1 MRSIKWRLIA
11 MYLGLVLIVMI
22 VTGSYIL
29 ISMQNTEI
37 DKARD
42 QLELYAQ
49 KVSEQVV
56 ESYDEADFQTGL
68 EQFTRTSSSDSQI
81 QGNIINEY
89 CETVA
94 STAVSQPPFPSYNN
108 SVVMM
113 AISGETGFDESR
125 EDPETDTTWI
135 CYASPALTINGEVKY
150 VVYARMNASAMQES
164 LAQTTQTIIVAVFLA
179 LVLAVLMA
187 YVFAKTLTGPIHQ
200 LTVKAKLLAEGDLKQ
215 TVEVY
220 SEDEIGQLAESFNYM
235 ASELNKTVGEAF
247 REKNKLEAILHNM
260 TDGVISFDKN
270 GNISHAN
277 TVAAEMLEVDK
288 LDFTLDMFTRKY
300 DLELDEQGSDVED
313 GLGPE
318 VAMAVQLQYTFPVG
332 EKYINASF
340 SPYFNETEE
349 IEGIVVVLQ
358 DITKQ
363 KKLDNM
369 RKEFVANVSH
379 EMRTPLTT
387 IKSYTETLMYGAL
400 EEKDMAMEFLNI
412 INTETDR
419 MSFLVRDLLQL
430 SRFDNKQVQFKFSKV
445 YINEFISE
453 NVRQNKI
460 HAENKKQNLI
470 LELWPDDNAYVVA
483 DRDRVNQVINNITTN
498 AIKYSPEGATIRIY
512 VTEDKTYY
520 KINVSD
526 TGMGISKEDLPR
538 IFERFYR
545 VDKARS
551 RAMGGTGLGLA
562 IAKEIMEGHDGKLT
576 AESEYGK
583 GTTMTMWFMKNQD
596 NKINF
601 DHDDF
606 E

>member
-1 MRSIKWRLIA
+1 

-29 ISMQNTEI
+29 LSMQKTEI
-37 DKARD
+37 DKAKN
-42 QLELYAQ
+42 QLMLYAQ

-56 ESYDEADFQTGL
+56 ESYDEADFQTAL

-94 STAVSQPPFPSYNN
+94 STTVSQLPFPQYNN

-113 AISGETGFDESR
+113 AIAGETGFDEAR
-125 EDPETDTTWI
+125 KDDETDTTWI
-135 CYASPALTINGEVKY
+135 CYASPAMTINGEVKY
-150 VVYARMNASAMQES
+150 VIYARMNASSMQES
-164 LAQTTQTIIVAVFLA
+164 LAQTTRTIIVAVFLA
-179 LVLAVLMA
+179 LILAVLMA

-200 LTVKAKLLAEGDLKQ
+200 LTVKAKILAEGDLKQ

-270 GNISHAN
+270 GNITHAN

-288 LDFTLDMFTRKY
+288 LDFNLDMFTRKY
-300 DLELDEQGSDVED
+300 DLELDDQGRDIED
-313 GLGPE
+313 G
-318 VAMAVQLQYTFPVG
+318 MAVQLQYTFPVG
-332 EKYINASF
+332 EKFINASF

-400 EEKDMAMEFLNI
+400 EEKDMAMDFLNI
-412 INTETDR
+412 INTEADR

-430 SRFDNKQVQFKFSKV
+430 SRFDNKQVQFKFTKV
-445 YINEFISE
+445 YINELISE

-470 LELWPDDNAYVVA
+470 LELWPDDDAYVVA
-483 DRDRVNQVINNITTN
+483 DRDRINQVINNITTN

-512 VTEDKTYY
+512 VTEDKSYY

-596 NKINF
+596 NKITCSS
-601 DHDDF
+601 DDF

>member
-1 MRSIKWRLIA
+1 MA
-11 MYLGLVLIVMI
+11 
-22 VTGSYIL
+22 
-29 ISMQNTEI
+29 
-37 DKARD
+37 KA
-42 QLELYAQ
+42 
-49 KVSEQVV
+49 
-56 ESYDEADFQTGL
+56 
-68 EQFTRTSSSDSQI
+68 
-81 QGNIINEY
+81 
-89 CETVA
+89 
-94 STAVSQPPFPSYNN
+94 
-108 SVVMM
+108 
-113 AISGETGFDESR
+113 GETGFDDSR
-125 EDPETDTTWI
+125 TDAETDTTWI
-135 CYASPALTINGEVKY
+135 CYATPAMTINGTVKY
-150 VVYARMNASAMQES
+150 IVYAQMNASSMQES
-164 LAQTTQTIIVAVFLA
+164 LAQTTRTIVVAVLLA

-200 LTVKAKLLAEGDLKQ
+200 LTLKAKLLAEGDLKQ

-235 ASELNKTVGEAF
+235 ASELNKTVGETF

-270 GNISHAN
+270 GDISHAN
-277 TVAAEMLEVDK
+277 TVAAEMLEVEN
-288 LDFTLDMFTRKY
+288 LDFNLDMFTRKY
-300 DLELDEQGSDVED
+300 
-313 GLGPE
+313 
-318 VAMAVQLQYTFPVG
+318 VG

-387 IKSYTETLMYGAL
+387 IKSYTETLMFGAL
-400 EEKDMAMEFLNI
+400 EDEAVAMDFLNI

-430 SRFDNKQVQFKFSKV
+430 SRFDNEQVKLDLGKV
-445 YINEFISE
+445 YINELISE

-460 HAENKKQNLI
+460 HADNKNQKLI
-470 LELWPDDNAYVVA
+470 MELWPDNDTYVVA
-483 DRDRVNQVINNITTN
+483 DRDRANQVINNITTN

-512 VTEDKTYY
+512 VTEDKRYY
-520 KINVSD
+520 KISVEDN
-526 TGMGISKEDLPR
+526 GMGISKEDLPR
-538 IFERFYR
+538 VFERFYR

-551 RAMGGTGLGLA
+551 RSMGGTGLGLA
-562 IAKEIMEGHDGKLT
+562 IEKEIMESHEGKLT

-583 GTTMTMWFMKNQD
+583 GTTMTMWFLKGQD
-596 NKINF
+596 YKLSEN
-601 DHDDF
+601 DDDF

>member
-1 MRSIKWRLIA
+1 
-11 MYLGLVLIVMI
+11 MYLSLVLMVMI

-29 ISMQNTEI
+29 LSMQKTEI
-37 DKARD
+37 DKART
-42 QLELYAQ
+42 QLALYAE

-56 ESYDEADFQTGL
+56 ESYEEADFQTGI
-68 EQFTRTSSSDSQI
+68 EQFSRTSSSGSQI
-81 QGNIINEY
+81 QGNILNEY
-89 CETVA
+89 CETIA
-94 STAVSQPPFPSYNN
+94 STTVSQPPFPEYRNT
-108 SVVMM
+108 VVSS
-113 AISGETGFDESR
+113 ALAGEIGFDDSRKDLES
-125 EDPETDTTWI
+125 DTTWI
-135 CYASPALTINGEVKY
+135 CYAMPAMTINGSVKY
-150 VVYARMNASAMQES
+150 VVYAQMNASSMQAS
-164 LAQTTQTIIVAVFLA
+164 LAQTTRTIIVAVFLA
-179 LVLAVLMA
+179 LVLAILMA
-187 YVFAKTLTGPIHQ
+187 YIFSKTITEPIRQ
-200 LTVKAKLLAEGDLKQ
+200 LTAKAKLFASGDLKQ
-215 TVEVY
+215 TVEVL
-220 SEDEIGQLAESFNYM
+220 SEDEIGQLSESFNYM
-235 ASELNKTVGEAF
+235 ASELNKTIGEAF

-270 GNISHAN
+270 GEISHAN

-300 DLELDEQGSDVED
+300 DLELDEPSDNDED
-313 GLGPE
+313 GR
-318 VAMAVQLQYTFPVG
+318 AVQLQYTFPVG
-332 EKYINASF
+332 EKYINAGF
-340 SPYFNETEE
+340 SPYFNESEE

-363 KKLDNM
+363 KKLDDM

-387 IKSYTETLMYGAL
+387 IKSYTETLMYGAID
-400 EEKDMAMEFLNI
+400 EKDIAMDFLSI
-412 INTETDR
+412 INTEADR

-430 SRFDNKQVQFKFSKV
+430 SRFDNKQVKFKFTKV
-445 YINEFISE
+445 YINELISE

-460 HAENKKQNLI
+460 HAENKHQNLI
-470 LELWPDDNAYVVA
+470 LELYPDDYAYVVA

-498 AIKYSPEGATIRIY
+498 AIKYSPENATVKIY
-512 VTEDKTYY
+512 VTEDKNYY

-576 AESEYGK
+576 AESEVGK
-583 GTTMTMWFMKNQD
+583 GTTMTMWFLKGQD
-596 NKINF
+596 DKAF
-601 DHDDF
+601 QEDDEF

>member
-300 DLELDEQGSDVED
+300 DLELDEQGRDVED
-313 GLGPE
+313 G
-318 VAMAVQLQYTFPVG
+318 MAVQLQYTFPVG

-387 IKSYTETLMYGAL
+387 IKSYTETLMYGAV

>member
-1 MRSIKWRLIA
+1 
-11 MYLGLVLIVMI
+11 MYLSLVLMVMI

-29 ISMQNTEI
+29 LSMQKTEI
-37 DKARD
+37 DKART
-42 QLELYAQ
+42 QLALYAE

-56 ESYDEADFQTGL
+56 ESYEEADFQTGI
-68 EQFTRTSSSDSQI
+68 EQFSRTSSSGSQI
-81 QGNIINEY
+81 QGNILNEY
-89 CETVA
+89 CETIA
-94 STAVSQPPFPSYNN
+94 STTVSQPPFPEYRNT
-108 SVVMM
+108 VVFS
-113 AISGETGFDESR
+113 ALAGEIGFDDSRKDLES
-125 EDPETDTTWI
+125 DTTWI
-135 CYASPALTINGEVKY
+135 CYAMPAMTINGSVKY
-150 VVYARMNASAMQES
+150 VVYAQMNASSMQAS
-164 LAQTTQTIIVAVFLA
+164 LAQTTRTIIVAVFLA
-179 LVLAVLMA
+179 LVLAILMA
-187 YVFAKTLTGPIHQ
+187 YIFSKTITEPIRQ
-200 LTVKAKLLAEGDLKQ
+200 LTAKAKLFASGDLKQ
-215 TVEVY
+215 TVEVL
-220 SEDEIGQLAESFNYM
+220 SEDEIGQLSESFNYM
-235 ASELNKTVGEAF
+235 ASELNKTIGETF

-270 GNISHAN
+270 GEISHAN

-300 DLELDEQGSDVED
+300 DLELDEPSDNDED
-313 GLGPE
+313 GR
-318 VAMAVQLQYTFPVG
+318 AVQLQYTFPVG
-332 EKYINASF
+332 EKYINAGF
-340 SPYFNETEE
+340 SPYFNESEE

-363 KKLDNM
+363 KKLDDM

-387 IKSYTETLMYGAL
+387 IKSYTETLMYGAID
-400 EEKDMAMEFLNI
+400 EKDIAMDFLSI
-412 INTETDR
+412 INTEADR

-430 SRFDNKQVQFKFSKV
+430 SRFDNKQVKFKFTKV
-445 YINEFISE
+445 YINELISE

-460 HAENKKQNLI
+460 HAENKHQNLI
-470 LELWPDDNAYVVA
+470 LELYPDDYAYVVA

-498 AIKYSPEGATIRIY
+498 AIKYSPENATVKIY
-512 VTEDKTYY
+512 VTEDKNYY

-576 AESEYGK
+576 AESEVGK
-583 GTTMTMWFMKNQD
+583 GTTMTMWFLKGQD
-596 NKINF
+596 DKAF
-601 DHDDF
+601 QEDDEF

>member
-1 MRSIKWRLIA
+1 

-29 ISMQNTEI
+29 LSMQKTEI
-37 DKARD
+37 DKAKN
-42 QLELYAQ
+42 QLMLYAQ

-56 ESYDEADFQTGL
+56 ESYDESDFQTAL

-94 STAVSQPPFPSYNN
+94 STTVSQPPFPQYNN

-113 AISGETGFDESR
+113 AIAGETGFDEAR
-125 EDPETDTTWI
+125 KDDETDTTWI
-135 CYASPALTINGEVKY
+135 CYASPAMTINGEVKY
-150 VVYARMNASAMQES
+150 VIYARMNASSMQES
-164 LAQTTQTIIVAVFLA
+164 LAQTTRTIIVAVFLA
-179 LVLAVLMA
+179 LILAVLMA

-200 LTVKAKLLAEGDLKQ
+200 LTVKAKILAEGDLKQ

-260 TDGVISFDKN
+260 TDGVISFDKS
-270 GNISHAN
+270 GNITHAN

-288 LDFTLDMFTRKY
+288 LDFNLDMFTRKY
-300 DLELDEQGSDVED
+300 DLELDDQGRDIED
-313 GLGPE
+313 G
-318 VAMAVQLQYTFPVG
+318 MAVQLQYTFPVG
-332 EKYINASF
+332 EKFINASF

-400 EEKDMAMEFLNI
+400 EEKDMAMDFLNI
-412 INTETDR
+412 INTEADR

-430 SRFDNKQVQFKFSKV
+430 SRFDNKQVQFKFTKV
-445 YINEFISE
+445 YINELISE

-470 LELWPDDNAYVVA
+470 LELWPDDDAYVVA
-483 DRDRVNQVINNITTN
+483 DRDRINQVINNITTN

-512 VTEDKTYY
+512 VTEDKSYY

-596 NKINF
+596 NKITCSS
-601 DHDDF
+601 DDF

>member
-1 MRSIKWRLIA
+1 

-29 ISMQNTEI
+29 LSMQKTEI
-37 DKARD
+37 DKAKN
-42 QLELYAQ
+42 QLMLYAQ

-56 ESYDEADFQTGL
+56 ESYDEADFQTAL

-94 STAVSQPPFPSYNN
+94 STTVSQPPFPQYNN

-113 AISGETGFDESR
+113 AIAGETGFDEAR
-125 EDPETDTTWI
+125 KDDETDTTWI
-135 CYASPALTINGEVKY
+135 CYASPAMTINGEVKY
-150 VVYARMNASAMQES
+150 VIYARMNASSMQES
-164 LAQTTQTIIVAVFLA
+164 LAQTTRTIIVAVFLA

-200 LTVKAKLLAEGDLKQ
+200 LTVKAKILAEGDLKQ

-260 TDGVISFDKN
+260 TDGVISFDKS
-270 GNISHAN
+270 GNITHAN

-288 LDFTLDMFTRKY
+288 LDFNLDMFTRKY
-300 DLELDEQGSDVED
+300 DLELDDQGRDIED
-313 GLGPE
+313 G
-318 VAMAVQLQYTFPVG
+318 MAVQLQYTFPVG
-332 EKYINASF
+332 EKFINASF

-400 EEKDMAMEFLNI
+400 EEKDMAMDFLNI
-412 INTETDR
+412 INTEADR

-430 SRFDNKQVQFKFSKV
+430 SRFDNKQVQFKFTKV
-445 YINEFISE
+445 YINELISE

-470 LELWPDDNAYVVA
+470 LELWPDDDAYVVA
-483 DRDRVNQVINNITTN
+483 DRDRINQVINNITTN

-512 VTEDKTYY
+512 VTEDKSYY

-551 RAMGGTGLGLA
+551 SAMGGTGLGLA

-596 NKINF
+596 NKITCSS
-601 DHDDF
+601 DDF

>member
-1 MRSIKWRLIA
+1 

-29 ISMQNTEI
+29 LSMQKTEI
-37 DKARD
+37 DKAKN
-42 QLELYAQ
+42 QLMLYAQ

-94 STAVSQPPFPSYNN
+94 STTVSQPPFPQYNN

-113 AISGETGFDESR
+113 AISGETGFDEAR
-125 EDPETDTTWI
+125 KDDETDTTWI
-135 CYASPALTINGEVKY
+135 CYASPAMTINGNVKY
-150 VVYARMNASAMQES
+150 VIYARMNASSMQES
-164 LAQTTQTIIVAVFLA
+164 LAQTTKTIIVAVFLA

-200 LTVKAKLLAEGDLKQ
+200 LTIKAKLLAEGDLKQ
-215 TVEVY
+215 TVEVF

-260 TDGVISFDKN
+260 TDGVISFDKS
-270 GNISHAN
+270 GNITHAN
-277 TVAAEMLEVDK
+277 TVAAEMLEVEK
-288 LDFTLDMFTRKY
+288 LDFNLDMFTRKY
-300 DLELDEQGSDVED
+300 DLELDDQGRDIED
-313 GLGPE
+313 G
-318 VAMAVQLQYTFPVG
+318 MAVQLQYTFPVG
-332 EKYINASF
+332 EKFINASF

-400 EEKDMAMEFLNI
+400 EEKEMAMDFLNI
-412 INTETDR
+412 INTEADR

-430 SRFDNKQVQFKFSKV
+430 SRFDNKQVQFKFTKV
-445 YINEFISE
+445 YINELISE

-460 HAENKKQNLI
+460 HAQNKNQDLI
-470 LELWPDDNAYVVA
+470 LELWPDNNAYVVA
-483 DRDRVNQVINNITTN
+483 DRDRINQVINNITTN
-498 AIKYSPEGATIRIY
+498 AIKYSPEGATIKIF
-512 VTEDKTYY
+512 VTEDKSYY

-596 NKINF
+596 NKIACNA
-601 DHDDF
+601 DDF
-606 E
+606 V

>member
-1 MRSIKWRLIA
+1 
-11 MYLGLVLIVMI
+11 MYLSLVLMVMI

-29 ISMQNTEI
+29 LSMQKTEI
-37 DKARD
+37 DKART
-42 QLELYAQ
+42 QLALYAE

-56 ESYDEADFQTGL
+56 ESYEEADFQTGI
-68 EQFTRTSSSDSQI
+68 EQFSRTSSSGSQI
-81 QGNIINEY
+81 QGNILNEY
-89 CETVA
+89 CETIA
-94 STAVSQPPFPSYNN
+94 STTVSQPPFPEYRNT
-108 SVVMM
+108 VVSS
-113 AISGETGFDESR
+113 ALAGEIGFDDSRKDLES
-125 EDPETDTTWI
+125 DTTWI
-135 CYASPALTINGEVKY
+135 CYAMPAMTINGSVKY
-150 VVYARMNASAMQES
+150 VVYAQMNASSMQAS
-164 LAQTTQTIIVAVFLA
+164 LAQTTRTIIVAVFLA
-179 LVLAVLMA
+179 LILAILMA
-187 YVFAKTLTGPIHQ
+187 YIFSKTITEPIRQ
-200 LTVKAKLLAEGDLKQ
+200 LTAKAKLFASGDLKQ
-215 TVEVY
+215 TVEVL
-220 SEDEIGQLAESFNYM
+220 SEDEIGQLSESFNYM
-235 ASELNKTVGEAF
+235 ASELNKTIGETF

-270 GNISHAN
+270 GEISHAN

-300 DLELDEQGSDVED
+300 DLELDEPSDNDED
-313 GLGPE
+313 GR
-318 VAMAVQLQYTFPVG
+318 AVQLQYTFPVG
-332 EKYINASF
+332 EKYINAGF
-340 SPYFNETEE
+340 SPYFNESEE

-363 KKLDNM
+363 KKLDDM

-387 IKSYTETLMYGAL
+387 IKSYTETLMYGAID
-400 EEKDMAMEFLNI
+400 EKDIAMDFLSI
-412 INTETDR
+412 INTEADR

-430 SRFDNKQVQFKFSKV
+430 SRFDNKQVKFKFTKV
-445 YINEFISE
+445 YINELISE

-460 HAENKKQNLI
+460 HAENKHQNLI
-470 LELWPDDNAYVVA
+470 LELYPDDDAYVVA

-498 AIKYSPEGATIRIY
+498 AIKYSPENATVKIY
-512 VTEDKTYY
+512 VTEDKNYY

-576 AESEYGK
+576 AESEVGK
-583 GTTMTMWFMKNQD
+583 GTTMTMWFLKGR
-596 NKINF
+596 
-601 DHDDF
+601 DDKAFQEDDEF

>member
-1 MRSIKWRLIA
+1 

-29 ISMQNTEI
+29 LSMQKTEI
-37 DKARD
+37 DKAKN
-42 QLELYAQ
+42 QLMLYAQ

-56 ESYDEADFQTGL
+56 ESYDEADFQTAL

-94 STAVSQPPFPSYNN
+94 STTVSQPPFPQYNN

-113 AISGETGFDESR
+113 AIAGETGFDEAR
-125 EDPETDTTWI
+125 KDDETDTTWI
-135 CYASPALTINGEVKY
+135 CYASPAMTINGEVKY
-150 VVYARMNASAMQES
+150 VIYARMNASSMQES
-164 LAQTTQTIIVAVFLA
+164 LAQTTRTIIVAVFLA
-179 LVLAVLMA
+179 LILAVLMA

-200 LTVKAKLLAEGDLKQ
+200 LTVKAKILAEGDLKQ

-260 TDGVISFDKN
+260 TDGVISFDKS
-270 GNISHAN
+270 GNITHAN

-288 LDFTLDMFTRKY
+288 LDFNLDMFTRKY
-300 DLELDEQGSDVED
+300 DLELDDQGRDIED
-313 GLGPE
+313 G
-318 VAMAVQLQYTFPVG
+318 MAVQLQYTFPVG
-332 EKYINASF
+332 EKFINASF

-400 EEKDMAMEFLNI
+400 EEKDMAMDFLNI
-412 INTETDR
+412 INTEADR

-430 SRFDNKQVQFKFSKV
+430 SRFDNKQVQFKFTKV
-445 YINEFISE
+445 YINELISE

-470 LELWPDDNAYVVA
+470 LELWPDDDDYVVA
-483 DRDRVNQVINNITTN
+483 DRDRINQVINNITTN

-512 VTEDKTYY
+512 VTEDKSYY

-596 NKINF
+596 NKITCSS
-601 DHDDF
+601 DDF

>member
-288 LDFTLDMFTRKY
+288 LDFTLDTFTRKY
-300 DLELDEQGSDVED
+300 DLELDEQGRGVED
-313 GLGPE
+313 G
-318 VAMAVQLQYTFPVG
+318 MAVQLQYTFPVG

-387 IKSYTETLMYGAL
+387 IKSYTETLMYGAF

>member
-1 MRSIKWRLIA
+1 

-29 ISMQNTEI
+29 LSMQKTEI
-37 DKARD
+37 DKAKN
-42 QLELYAQ
+42 QLMLYAQ

-56 ESYDEADFQTGL
+56 ESYDEADFQTAL

-94 STAVSQPPFPSYNN
+94 STTVSQPPFPQYNN

-113 AISGETGFDESR
+113 AIAGETGFDEAR
-125 EDPETDTTWI
+125 KDDETDTTWI
-135 CYASPALTINGEVKY
+135 CYASPAMTINGEVKY
-150 VVYARMNASAMQES
+150 VIYARMNASSMQES
-164 LAQTTQTIIVAVFLA
+164 LAQTTRTIIVAVFLA

-200 LTVKAKLLAEGDLKQ
+200 LTVKAKILAEGDLKQ

-270 GNISHAN
+270 GNITHAN

-288 LDFTLDMFTRKY
+288 LDFNLDMFTRKY
-300 DLELDEQGSDVED
+300 DLELDDQGRDIED
-313 GLGPE
+313 G
-318 VAMAVQLQYTFPVG
+318 MAVQLQYTFPVG
-332 EKYINASF
+332 EKFINASF

-400 EEKDMAMEFLNI
+400 EEKDMAMDFLNI
-412 INTETDR
+412 INTEADR

-430 SRFDNKQVQFKFSKV
+430 SRFDNKQVQFKFTKV
-445 YINEFISE
+445 YINELISE

-470 LELWPDDNAYVVA
+470 LELWPDDDAYVVA

-512 VTEDKTYY
+512 VTEDKSYY

-596 NKINF
+596 NKITCSS
-601 DHDDF
+601 DDF

>member
-164 LAQTTQTIIVAVFLA
+164 LAQTTQSIIVAVFLA

-288 LDFTLDMFTRKY
+288 LDFTLDTFTRKY
-300 DLELDEQGSDVED
+300 DLELDEQGRDVED
-313 GLGPE
+313 G
-318 VAMAVQLQYTFPVG
+318 MAVQLQYTFPVG

>member
-1 MRSIKWRLIA
+1 

-29 ISMQNTEI
+29 LSMQKTEI
-37 DKARD
+37 DKAKN
-42 QLELYAQ
+42 QLMLYAQ

-56 ESYDEADFQTGL
+56 ESYDEADFQTAL

-94 STAVSQPPFPSYNN
+94 STTVSQPPFPQYNN

-113 AISGETGFDESR
+113 AIAGETGFDEAR
-125 EDPETDTTWI
+125 KDDETDTTWI
-135 CYASPALTINGEVKY
+135 CYASPAMTINGEVKY
-150 VVYARMNASAMQES
+150 VIYARMNASSMQES
-164 LAQTTQTIIVAVFLA
+164 LAQTTRTIIVAVFLA

-200 LTVKAKLLAEGDLKQ
+200 LTVKAKILAEGDLKQ

-270 GNISHAN
+270 GNITHAN

-288 LDFTLDMFTRKY
+288 LDFNLDMFTRKY
-300 DLELDEQGSDVED
+300 DLELDDQGRDIED
-313 GLGPE
+313 G
-318 VAMAVQLQYTFPVG
+318 MAVQLQYTFPVG
-332 EKYINASF
+332 EKFINASF

-400 EEKDMAMEFLNI
+400 EEKDMAMDFLNI
-412 INTETDR
+412 INTEADR

-430 SRFDNKQVQFKFSKV
+430 SRFDNKQVQFKFTKV
-445 YINEFISE
+445 YINELISE

-470 LELWPDDNAYVVA
+470 LELWPDDDAYLVA
-483 DRDRVNQVINNITTN
+483 DRDRINQVINNITTN

-512 VTEDKTYY
+512 VTEDKSYY

-596 NKINF
+596 NKITCSS
-601 DHDDF
+601 DDF

>member
-1 MRSIKWRLIA
+1 
-11 MYLGLVLIVMI
+11 MYLSLVLMVMI

-29 ISMQNTEI
+29 LSMQKTEI
-37 DKARD
+37 DKART
-42 QLELYAQ
+42 QLALYAE

-56 ESYDEADFQTGL
+56 ESYEEADFQTGI
-68 EQFTRTSSSDSQI
+68 EQFSRTSSSGSQI
-81 QGNIINEY
+81 QGNILNEY
-89 CETVA
+89 CETIA
-94 STAVSQPPFPSYNN
+94 STTVSQPPFPEYRNT
-108 SVVMM
+108 VVSS
-113 AISGETGFDESR
+113 ALAGEIGFDDSRKDLES
-125 EDPETDTTWI
+125 DTTWI
-135 CYASPALTINGEVKY
+135 CYAMPAMTINGSVKY
-150 VVYARMNASAMQES
+150 VVYAQMNASSMQAS
-164 LAQTTQTIIVAVFLA
+164 LAQTTRTIIVAVFLA
-179 LVLAVLMA
+179 LVLAILMA
-187 YVFAKTLTGPIHQ
+187 YIFSKTITEPIRQ
-200 LTVKAKLLAEGDLKQ
+200 LTAKAKLFASGDLKQ
-215 TVEVY
+215 TVEVL
-220 SEDEIGQLAESFNYM
+220 SEDEIGQLSESFNYM
-235 ASELNKTVGEAF
+235 ASELNKTIGETF

-270 GNISHAN
+270 GEISHAN

-300 DLELDEQGSDVED
+300 DLELDEPSDNDED
-313 GLGPE
+313 GR
-318 VAMAVQLQYTFPVG
+318 AVQLQYTFPVG
-332 EKYINASF
+332 EKYINAGF
-340 SPYFNETEE
+340 SPYFNESEE

-363 KKLDNM
+363 KKLDDM

-387 IKSYTETLMYGAL
+387 IKSYTETLMYGAID
-400 EEKDMAMEFLNI
+400 EKDIAMDFLSI
-412 INTETDR
+412 INTEADR

-430 SRFDNKQVQFKFSKV
+430 SRFDNKQVKFKFTKV
-445 YINEFISE
+445 YINELISE

-460 HAENKKQNLI
+460 HAENKHQNLI
-470 LELWPDDNAYVVA
+470 LELYPDDDAYVVA

-498 AIKYSPEGATIRIY
+498 AIKYSPENATVKIY
-512 VTEDKTYY
+512 VTEDKNYY

-576 AESEYGK
+576 AESEVGK
-583 GTTMTMWFMKNQD
+583 GTTMTTWFLKGQD
-596 NKINF
+596 DKAF
-601 DHDDF
+601 QEDDEF

>member
-1 MRSIKWRLIA
+1 

-29 ISMQNTEI
+29 LSMQKTEI
-37 DKARD
+37 DKAKN
-42 QLELYAQ
+42 QLMLYAQ

-56 ESYDEADFQTGL
+56 ESYDEADFQTAL

-94 STAVSQPPFPSYNN
+94 STTVSQLPFPQYNN

-113 AISGETGFDESR
+113 AIAGETGFDEAR
-125 EDPETDTTWI
+125 KDDETDTTWI
-135 CYASPALTINGEVKY
+135 CYASPAMTINGEVKY
-150 VVYARMNASAMQES
+150 VIYARMNASSMQES
-164 LAQTTQTIIVAVFLA
+164 LAQTTRTIIVAVFLA
-179 LVLAVLMA
+179 LILAVLMA

-200 LTVKAKLLAEGDLKQ
+200 LTVKAKILAEGDLKQ

-260 TDGVISFDKN
+260 TDGVISFDKS
-270 GNISHAN
+270 GNITHAN

-288 LDFTLDMFTRKY
+288 LDFNLDMFTRKY
-300 DLELDEQGSDVED
+300 DLELDDQGRDIED
-313 GLGPE
+313 G
-318 VAMAVQLQYTFPVG
+318 MAVQLQYTFPVG
-332 EKYINASF
+332 EKFINASF

-400 EEKDMAMEFLNI
+400 EEKDMAMDFLNI
-412 INTETDR
+412 INTEADR

-430 SRFDNKQVQFKFSKV
+430 SRFDNKQVQFKFTKV
-445 YINEFISE
+445 YINELISE

-470 LELWPDDNAYVVA
+470 LELWPDDDAYVVA
-483 DRDRVNQVINNITTN
+483 DRDRINQVINNITTN

-512 VTEDKTYY
+512 VTEDKSYY

-596 NKINF
+596 NKITCSS
-601 DHDDF
+601 DDF

>member
-1 MRSIKWRLIA
+1 

-29 ISMQNTEI
+29 LSMQKTEI
-37 DKARD
+37 DKAKN
-42 QLELYAQ
+42 QLMLYAQ

-56 ESYDEADFQTGL
+56 ESYDEADFQTAL

-94 STAVSQPPFPSYNN
+94 STTVSQPPFPQYNN

-113 AISGETGFDESR
+113 AIAGETGFDEAR
-125 EDPETDTTWI
+125 KDDETDTTWI
-135 CYASPALTINGEVKY
+135 CYASPAMTINGEVKY
-150 VVYARMNASAMQES
+150 VIYARMNASSMQES
-164 LAQTTQTIIVAVFLA
+164 LAQTTRTIIVAVFLA
-179 LVLAVLMA
+179 LILAVLMA

-200 LTVKAKLLAEGDLKQ
+200 LTVKAKILAEGDLKQ

-260 TDGVISFDKN
+260 TDGVISFDKS
-270 GNISHAN
+270 GNITHAN

-288 LDFTLDMFTRKY
+288 LDFNLDMFTRKY
-300 DLELDEQGSDVED
+300 DLELDDQGRDIED
-313 GLGPE
+313 G
-318 VAMAVQLQYTFPVG
+318 MAVQLQYTFPVG
-332 EKYINASF
+332 EKFINASF

-400 EEKDMAMEFLNI
+400 EEKDMAMDFLNI
-412 INTETDR
+412 INTEADR

-430 SRFDNKQVQFKFSKV
+430 SRFDNKQVQFKFTKV
-445 YINEFISE
+445 YINELISE

-470 LELWPDDNAYVVA
+470 LELWPDDDAYVVA
-483 DRDRVNQVINNITTN
+483 DRDRINQVINNITTN

-512 VTEDKTYY
+512 VTEYKSYY

-596 NKINF
+596 NKITCSS
-601 DHDDF
+601 DDF

>member
-113 AISGETGFDESR
+113 AVSGETGFDESR

-288 LDFTLDMFTRKY
+288 LDFTLDTFTRKY
-300 DLELDEQGSDVED
+300 DLELDEQGRDVED
-313 GLGPE
+313 G
-318 VAMAVQLQYTFPVG
+318 MAVQLQYTFPVG

-545 VDKARS
+545 GDKARS

>member
-187 YVFAKTLTGPIHQ
+187 YVFAKTLTGPSHQ

-288 LDFTLDMFTRKY
+288 LDFTLDTFTRKY
-300 DLELDEQGSDVED
+300 DLELDEQGRVVEH
-313 GLGPE
+313 G
-318 VAMAVQLQYTFPVG
+318 MAVQLNNTFPVG

>member
-1 MRSIKWRLIA
+1 
-11 MYLGLVLIVMI
+11 MYLSLVLMVMI

-29 ISMQNTEI
+29 LSMQKTEI
-37 DKARD
+37 DKART
-42 QLELYAQ
+42 QLALYAE

-56 ESYDEADFQTGL
+56 ESYEEADFQTGI
-68 EQFTRTSSSDSQI
+68 EQFSRTSSSGSQI
-81 QGNIINEY
+81 QGNILNEY
-89 CETVA
+89 CETIA
-94 STAVSQPPFPSYNN
+94 STTVSQPPFPEYRNT
-108 SVVMM
+108 VVSS
-113 AISGETGFDESR
+113 ALAGEIGFDDSRKDLES
-125 EDPETDTTWI
+125 DTTWI
-135 CYASPALTINGEVKY
+135 CYAMPAMTINGSVKY
-150 VVYARMNASAMQES
+150 VVYAQMNASSMQAS
-164 LAQTTQTIIVAVFLA
+164 LAQTTRTIIVAVFLA
-179 LVLAVLMA
+179 LVLAILMA
-187 YVFAKTLTGPIHQ
+187 YIFSKTITEPIRQ
-200 LTVKAKLLAEGDLKQ
+200 LTAKAKLFASGDLKQ
-215 TVEVY
+215 TVEVL
-220 SEDEIGQLAESFNYM
+220 SEDEIGQLSESFNYM
-235 ASELNKTVGEAF
+235 ASELNKTIGETF

-270 GNISHAN
+270 GEISHAN

-288 LDFTLDMFTRKY
+288 LDFTLDTFTRKY
-300 DLELDEQGSDVED
+300 DLELDEPSDNDED
-313 GLGPE
+313 GR
-318 VAMAVQLQYTFPVG
+318 AVQLQYTFPVG
-332 EKYINASF
+332 EKYINAGF
-340 SPYFNETEE
+340 SPYFNESEE

-363 KKLDNM
+363 KKLDDM

-387 IKSYTETLMYGAL
+387 IKSYTETLMYGAID
-400 EEKDMAMEFLNI
+400 EKDIAMDFLSI
-412 INTETDR
+412 INTEADR

-430 SRFDNKQVQFKFSKV
+430 SRFDNKQVKFKFTKV
-445 YINEFISE
+445 YINELISE

-460 HAENKKQNLI
+460 HAENKHQNLI
-470 LELWPDDNAYVVA
+470 LELYPDDYAYVVA

-498 AIKYSPEGATIRIY
+498 AIKYSPENATVKIY
-512 VTEDKTYY
+512 VTEDKNYY

-576 AESEYGK
+576 AESEVGK
-583 GTTMTMWFMKNQD
+583 GTTMTMWFLKGQD
-596 NKINF
+596 DKAF
-601 DHDDF
+601 QEDDEF

>member
-300 DLELDEQGSDVED
+300 DLELDEQGRDVED
-313 GLGPE
+313 G
-318 VAMAVQLQYTFPVG
+318 MAVQLQYTFPVG

-430 SRFDNKQVQFKFSKV
+430 SRFDNKQVQFKVSRV

>member
-1 MRSIKWRLIA
+1 
-11 MYLGLVLIVMI
+11 MYLSLVLMVMI

-29 ISMQNTEI
+29 LSMQKTEI
-37 DKARD
+37 DKART
-42 QLELYAQ
+42 QLALYAE

-56 ESYDEADFQTGL
+56 ESYVEADFQTGI
-68 EQFTRTSSSDSQI
+68 EQFSRTSSSGSQI
-81 QGNIINEY
+81 QGNILNEY
-89 CETVA
+89 CETIA
-94 STAVSQPPFPSYNN
+94 STTVSQPPFPEYRNT
-108 SVVMM
+108 VVSS
-113 AISGETGFDESR
+113 ALAGEIGFDDSRKDLES
-125 EDPETDTTWI
+125 DTTWI
-135 CYASPALTINGEVKY
+135 CYAMPAMTINGSVKY
-150 VVYARMNASAMQES
+150 VVYAQMNASSMQAS
-164 LAQTTQTIIVAVFLA
+164 LAQTTRTIIVAVFLA
-179 LVLAVLMA
+179 LVLAILMA
-187 YVFAKTLTGPIHQ
+187 YIFSKTITEPIRQ
-200 LTVKAKLLAEGDLKQ
+200 LTAKAKLFASGDLKQ
-215 TVEVY
+215 TVEVL
-220 SEDEIGQLAESFNYM
+220 SEDEIGQLSENFNYM
-235 ASELNKTVGEAF
+235 ASELNKTIGETF

-270 GNISHAN
+270 GEISHAN

-300 DLELDEQGSDVED
+300 DLELDEPSDNDED
-313 GLGPE
+313 GR
-318 VAMAVQLQYTFPVG
+318 AVQLQYTFPVG
-332 EKYINASF
+332 EKYINAGF
-340 SPYFNETEE
+340 SPYFNESEE

-363 KKLDNM
+363 KKLDDM

-387 IKSYTETLMYGAL
+387 IKSYTETLMYGAID
-400 EEKDMAMEFLNI
+400 EKDIAMDFLSI
-412 INTETDR
+412 INTEADR

-430 SRFDNKQVQFKFSKV
+430 SRFDNKQVKFKFTKV
-445 YINEFISE
+445 YINELISE

-460 HAENKKQNLI
+460 HAENKHQNLI
-470 LELWPDDNAYVVA
+470 LELYPDDYAYVVA

-498 AIKYSPEGATIRIY
+498 AIKYSPENATVKIY
-512 VTEDKTYY
+512 VTEDKNYY

-576 AESEYGK
+576 AESEVGK
-583 GTTMTMWFMKNQD
+583 GTTMTMWFLKGQD
-596 NKINF
+596 DKAF
-601 DHDDF
+601 QEDDEF

>member
-1 MRSIKWRLIA
+1 

-29 ISMQNTEI
+29 LSMQKTEI
-37 DKARD
+37 DKAKN
-42 QLELYAQ
+42 QLMLYAQ

-56 ESYDEADFQTGL
+56 ESYDEADFQTAL

-94 STAVSQPPFPSYNN
+94 STTVSQPPFPQYNN

-113 AISGETGFDESR
+113 AIAGETGFDEAR
-125 EDPETDTTWI
+125 KDDETDTTWI
-135 CYASPALTINGEVKY
+135 CYASPAMTINGEVKY
-150 VVYARMNASAMQES
+150 VIYARMNASSMQES
-164 LAQTTQTIIVAVFLA
+164 LAQTTRTIIVAVFLA

-200 LTVKAKLLAEGDLKQ
+200 LTVKAKILAEGDLKQ

-260 TDGVISFDKN
+260 TDGVISFDKS
-270 GNISHAN
+270 GNITHAN

-288 LDFTLDMFTRKY
+288 LDFNLDMFTRKY
-300 DLELDEQGSDVED
+300 DLELDDQGRDIED
-313 GLGPE
+313 G
-318 VAMAVQLQYTFPVG
+318 MAVQLQYTFPVG
-332 EKYINASF
+332 EKFINASF

-400 EEKDMAMEFLNI
+400 EEKDMAMDFLNI
-412 INTETDR
+412 INTEADR

-430 SRFDNKQVQFKFSKV
+430 SRFDNKQVQFKFTKV
-445 YINEFISE
+445 YINELISE

-470 LELWPDDNAYVVA
+470 LELWPDDDAYVVA
-483 DRDRVNQVINNITTN
+483 DRDRINQVINNITTN

-512 VTEDKTYY
+512 VTEDKSYY

-596 NKINF
+596 NKITCSS
-601 DHDDF
+601 DDF

>member
-1 MRSIKWRLIA
+1 
-11 MYLGLVLIVMI
+11 MYLGLVFIVMI
-22 VTGSYIL
+22 VTGSFIL
-29 ISMQNTEI
+29 LSMKSTEI
-37 DKARD
+37 DKAKS
-42 QLELYAQ
+42 QLELYAE

-68 EQFTRTSSSDSQI
+68 EQFSRTSSSDSQI
-81 QGNIINEY
+81 QGNIISETG
-89 CETVA
+89 ETVA
-94 STAVSQPPFPSYNN
+94 STTVSQPPFPSYNN
-108 SVVMM
+108 SVVAM
-113 AISGETGFDESR
+113 ALSGETGFDDSRKDLES
-125 EDPETDTTWI
+125 DVTWI
-135 CYASPALTINGEVKY
+135 CYAMPAMTINGTVKY
-150 VVYARMNASAMQES
+150 VVYAQMDASAMQES
-164 LAQTTQTIIVAVFLA
+164 LTQTTQTIIVAILLA
-179 LVLAVLMA
+179 LVLAVIMA
-187 YVFAKTLTGPIHQ
+187 YVFAKTITGPIHQ
-200 LTVKAKLLAEGDLKQ
+200 LTEKAKILAEGDLKQ
-215 TVEVY
+215 NVEVH
-220 SEDEIGQLAESFNYM
+220 SNDEIGQLAESFNYM
-235 ASELNKTVGEAF
+235 ASELNKTVGETF

-260 TDGVISFDKN
+260 TDGVISFDRN
-270 GNISHAN
+270 GEISHAN
-277 TVAAEMLEVDK
+277 TVAAEMLEMDK

-300 DLELDEQGSDVED
+300 ALELDDNGKDDEEGQ
-313 GLGPE
+313 
-318 VAMAVQLQYTFPVG
+318 AVQLQYTFPVG

-363 KKLDNM
+363 RKLDEM

-387 IKSYTETLMYGAL
+387 IKSYTETLMFGAL
-400 EEKDMAMEFLNI
+400 EEKDVTMDFLNI
-412 INTETDR
+412 INNEADR
-419 MSFLVRDLLQL
+419 MSFIVRDLLQL
-430 SRFDNKQVQFKFSKV
+430 SKFDSKQVTFKFIKV
-445 YINEFISE
+445 NINEFISD

-460 HAENKKQNLI
+460 LADNKNQQLI
-470 LELWPDDNAYVVA
+470 LELFHDNDAYIVA

-512 VTEDKTYY
+512 VTEDKNWY
-520 KINVSD
+520 KISVAD

-583 GTTMTMWFMKNQD
+583 GTTMTMWFLKGQD
-596 NKINF
+596 NRIVET
-601 DHDDF
+601 DDDF

>member
-1 MRSIKWRLIA
+1 
-11 MYLGLVLIVMI
+11 MYLGLVFMVMI

-29 ISMQNTEI
+29 LSMQKTEI
-37 DKARD
+37 DKART
-42 QLELYAQ
+42 QLELYCE
-49 KVSEQVV
+49 KVGEQVV
-56 ESYDEADFQTGL
+56 ESYEEADFQKGL
-68 EQFTRTSSSDSQI
+68 EQFTRTSSSGSQI

-89 CETVA
+89 GETVA
-94 STAVSQPPFPSYNN
+94 STTVLQPPFPVYNN
-108 SVVMM
+108 SVVLM
-113 AISGETGFDESR
+113 AISGETGFDDAR
-125 EDPETDTTWI
+125 KDAETDATWI
-135 CYASPALTINGEVKY
+135 SYASPAMVLNGDVKY
-150 VVYARMNASAMQES
+150 IVYAQMNAADMQEN
-164 LAQTTQTIIVAVFLA
+164 LAHTTRTIIVAVALA
-179 LVLAVLMA
+179 LVLAVIMA

-215 TVEVY
+215 NVDVH

-235 ASELNKTVGEAF
+235 ASELNKTVGETF

-260 TDGVISFDKN
+260 TDGVISFDKD

-277 TVAAEMLEVDK
+277 TVAAEMLEVEK
-288 LDFTLDMFTRKY
+288 LDFTLDTFTKKY
-300 DLELDEQGSDVED
+300 DLLLDEAEENED
-313 GLGPE
+313 KE
-318 VAMAVQLQYTFPVG
+318 NNEEDEEKNHTVQLQYTFPVG

-387 IKSYTETLMYGAL
+387 IKSYTETLMFGAL
-400 EEKDMAMEFLNI
+400 EDEEIAMEFLNI
-412 INTETDR
+412 INAETDR

-430 SRFDNKQVQFKFSKV
+430 SRFDNEQVKFNFGKV
-445 YINEFISE
+445 YLNELVSD

-460 HAENKKQNLI
+460 HAENKHQQLTV
-470 LELWPDDNAYVVA
+470 ELWPDDNTYVIA

-498 AIKYSPEGATIRIY
+498 AIKYSPEGASIAIR
-512 VTEDKTYY
+512 VTDDRKYY
-520 KINVSD
+520 KVSVTD

-551 RAMGGTGLGLA
+551 RSMGGTGLGLA

-583 GTTMTMWFMKNQD
+583 GTTMTMWFLKGQD
-596 NKINF
+596 YKLSEAE
-601 DHDDF
+601 DDF

>member
-300 DLELDEQGSDVED
+300 DLELDEQGRDVED
-313 GLGPE
+313 G
-318 VAMAVQLQYTFPVG
+318 MAVQLQYTFPVG

-349 IEGIVVVLQ
+349 IEGIVVVLLE
-358 DITKQ
+358 ITKQ

>member
-1 MRSIKWRLIA
+1 

-29 ISMQNTEI
+29 LSMQKTEI
-37 DKARD
+37 DKAKN
-42 QLELYAQ
+42 QLMLYAQ

-56 ESYDEADFQTGL
+56 ESYDEADFQTAL

-94 STAVSQPPFPSYNN
+94 STTVSQPPFPQYNN

-113 AISGETGFDESR
+113 AIAGETGFDEAR
-125 EDPETDTTWI
+125 KDDETDTTWI
-135 CYASPALTINGEVKY
+135 CYASPAMTINGEVKY
-150 VVYARMNASAMQES
+150 VIYARMNASSMQES
-164 LAQTTQTIIVAVFLA
+164 LAQTTRTIIVAVFLA
-179 LVLAVLMA
+179 LILAVLMA

-200 LTVKAKLLAEGDLKQ
+200 LTVKAKILAEGDLKQ

-270 GNISHAN
+270 GNITHAN

-288 LDFTLDMFTRKY
+288 LDFNLDMFTRKY
-300 DLELDEQGSDVED
+300 DLELDDQGRDIED
-313 GLGPE
+313 G
-318 VAMAVQLQYTFPVG
+318 MAVQLQYTFPVG
-332 EKYINASF
+332 EKFINASF

-400 EEKDMAMEFLNI
+400 EEKDMAMDFLNI
-412 INTETDR
+412 INTEADR

-430 SRFDNKQVQFKFSKV
+430 SRFDNKQVQFKFTKV
-445 YINEFISE
+445 YINELISE

-470 LELWPDDNAYVVA
+470 LELWPDDDAYVVA
-483 DRDRVNQVINNITTN
+483 DRDRINQVINNITTN

-512 VTEDKTYY
+512 VTEDKSYY

-596 NKINF
+596 NKITCSS
-601 DHDDF
+601 DDF

>member
-1 MRSIKWRLIA
+1 

-29 ISMQNTEI
+29 LSMQKTEI
-37 DKARD
+37 DKAKN
-42 QLELYAQ
+42 QLMLYAQ

-56 ESYDEADFQTGL
+56 ESYDEADFQTAL

-94 STAVSQPPFPSYNN
+94 STTVSQPPFPQYNN

-113 AISGETGFDESR
+113 AIAGETGFDEAR
-125 EDPETDTTWI
+125 KDDETDTTWI
-135 CYASPALTINGEVKY
+135 CYASPAMTINGEVKY
-150 VVYARMNASAMQES
+150 VIYARMNASSMQES
-164 LAQTTQTIIVAVFLA
+164 LAQTTRTIIVAVFLA
-179 LVLAVLMA
+179 LILAVLMA

-200 LTVKAKLLAEGDLKQ
+200 LTVKAKILAEGDLKQ

-260 TDGVISFDKN
+260 TDGVISFDKS
-270 GNISHAN
+270 GNITHAN

-288 LDFTLDMFTRKY
+288 LDFNLDMFTRKY
-300 DLELDEQGSDVED
+300 DLELDDQGRDIED
-313 GLGPE
+313 G
-318 VAMAVQLQYTFPVG
+318 MAVQLQYTFPVG
-332 EKYINASF
+332 EKFINASF

-349 IEGIVVVLQ
+349 IEGVVVVLQ

-400 EEKDMAMEFLNI
+400 EEKDMAMDFLNI
-412 INTETDR
+412 INTEADR

-430 SRFDNKQVQFKFSKV
+430 SRFDNKQVQFKFTKV
-445 YINEFISE
+445 YINELISE

-470 LELWPDDNAYVVA
+470 LELWPDDDAYVVA

-512 VTEDKTYY
+512 VTEDKSYY

-596 NKINF
+596 NKITCSS
-601 DHDDF
+601 DDF

>member
-1 MRSIKWRLIA
+1 
-11 MYLGLVLIVMI
+11 MYLGLVFIVMI
-22 VTGSYIL
+22 VTGSFIL
-29 ISMQNTEI
+29 LSMKSTEI
-37 DKARD
+37 DKAKT
-42 QLELYAQ
+42 QLELYAE

-68 EQFTRTSSSDSQI
+68 EQFTRTSSSSSQI

-89 CETVA
+89 SETVA
-94 STAVSQPPFPSYNN
+94 STAVSQPPFPNYKN
-108 SVVMM
+108 SVVGM
-113 AISGETGFDESR
+113 ALAGDIGFDDSR
-125 EDPETDTTWI
+125 KDLETDATWI
-135 CYASPALTINGEVKY
+135 CYAMPAMTINGNVKY
-150 VVYARMNASAMQES
+150 VVYAQMNASSMQES
-164 LAQTTQTIIVAVFLA
+164 LAQTTRTIIVAVLLA
-179 LVLAVLMA
+179 FVLAVLMA
-187 YVFAKTLTGPIHQ
+187 YVFAKTITGPIHQ
-200 LTVKAKLLAEGDLKQ
+200 LTEKAKLLAEGDLKQ

-220 SEDEIGQLAESFNYM
+220 SEDEIGQLSESFNYM
-235 ASELNKTVGEAF
+235 ASELNKTVGETF

-260 TDGVISFDKN
+260 TDGVISFDRN
-270 GNISHAN
+270 GEISHAN

-288 LDFTLDMFTRKY
+288 LDFTLDTFTKKY
-300 DLELDEQGSDVED
+300 DLELDEQEKNEEEGQ
-313 GLGPE
+313 
-318 VAMAVQLQYTFPVG
+318 AVQLQYTFPVG
-332 EKYINASF
+332 KKYINASF

-363 KKLDNM
+363 RKLDEM
-369 RKEFVANVSH
+369 RREFVANVSH

-387 IKSYTETLMYGAL
+387 IKSYTETLMLGAL
-400 EEKDMAMEFLNI
+400 DERDMAMDFLNI
-412 INTETDR
+412 INTEADR

-430 SRFDNKQVQFKFSKV
+430 TRFDNKQVTFKFGKV
-445 YINEFISE
+445 NINELISD

-460 HAENKKQNLI
+460 HADNKGQNII
-470 LELWPDDNAYVVA
+470 LELWPDNDAYVVA

-512 VTEDKTYY
+512 VTEDKNWY
-520 KINVSD
+520 KINVAD

-583 GTTMTMWFMKNQD
+583 GTTMTMWFLKGQES
-596 NKINF
+596 KIN
-601 DHDDF
+601 DTSDDF

>member
-300 DLELDEQGSDVED
+300 DLELDEQGRDVED
-313 GLGPE
+313 G
-318 VAMAVQLQYTFPVG
+318 MAVQLQYTFPVG

-498 AIKYSPEGATIRIY
+498 AIKYSPEVATIRIY

>member
-1 MRSIKWRLIA
+1 MRPAK
-11 MYLGLVLIVMI
+11 
-22 VTGSYIL
+22 TD
-29 ISMQNTEI
+29 EI

-300 DLELDEQGSDVED
+300 DLELDEQGRDVED
-313 GLGPE
+313 G
-318 VAMAVQLQYTFPVG
+318 MAVQLQYTFPVG

>member
-1 MRSIKWRLIA
+1 
-11 MYLGLVLIVMI
+11 MYLSLVLMVMI

-29 ISMQNTEI
+29 LSMQKTEI
-37 DKARD
+37 DKART
-42 QLELYAQ
+42 QLALYAE

-56 ESYDEADFQTGL
+56 ESYEEADFQTGI
-68 EQFTRTSSSDSQI
+68 EQFSRTSSSGSQI
-81 QGNIINEY
+81 QGNILNEY
-89 CETVA
+89 CETIA
-94 STAVSQPPFPSYNN
+94 STTVSQPPFPEYRNT
-108 SVVMM
+108 VVSS
-113 AISGETGFDESR
+113 ALAGEIGFDDSRKDLES
-125 EDPETDTTWI
+125 DTTWI
-135 CYASPALTINGEVKY
+135 CYAMPAMTINGSVKY
-150 VVYARMNASAMQES
+150 VVYAQMNASSMQAS
-164 LAQTTQTIIVAVFLA
+164 LAQTTRTIIVAVFLA
-179 LVLAVLMA
+179 LVLAILMA
-187 YVFAKTLTGPIHQ
+187 YIFSKTITEPIRQ
-200 LTVKAKLLAEGDLKQ
+200 LTAKAKLFASGDLKQ
-215 TVEVY
+215 TVEVL
-220 SEDEIGQLAESFNYM
+220 SEDEIGQLSESFNYM
-235 ASELNKTVGEAF
+235 ASELNKTIGETF

-270 GNISHAN
+270 GEISHAN

-300 DLELDEQGSDVED
+300 DLELDEPSDNDED
-313 GLGPE
+313 GR
-318 VAMAVQLQYTFPVG
+318 AVQLQYTFPVG
-332 EKYINASF
+332 EKYINAGF
-340 SPYFNETEE
+340 SPYFNESEE

-363 KKLDNM
+363 KKLDDM

-387 IKSYTETLMYGAL
+387 IKSYTETLMYGAID
-400 EEKDMAMEFLNI
+400 EKDIAMDFLSI
-412 INTETDR
+412 INTEADR

-430 SRFDNKQVQFKFSKV
+430 SRFDNKQVKFKFTKV
-445 YINEFISE
+445 YINELISE

-460 HAENKKQNLI
+460 HAENKHQNLI
-470 LELWPDDNAYVVA
+470 LELYPDDDAYVVA

-498 AIKYSPEGATIRIY
+498 AIKYSPENATVEIY
-512 VTEDKTYY
+512 VTEDKNYY

-576 AESEYGK
+576 AESEVGK
-583 GTTMTMWFMKNQD
+583 GTTMTMWFLKGQD
-596 NKINF
+596 DKAF
-601 DHDDF
+601 QEDDEF

>member
-1 MRSIKWRLIA
+1 

-29 ISMQNTEI
+29 LSMQKTEI
-37 DKARD
+37 DKAKN
-42 QLELYAQ
+42 QLMLYAQ

-56 ESYDEADFQTGL
+56 ESYDEADFQTAL

-94 STAVSQPPFPSYNN
+94 STTVSQPPFPQYNN

-113 AISGETGFDESR
+113 AIAGETGFDEAR
-125 EDPETDTTWI
+125 KDDETDTTWI
-135 CYASPALTINGEVKY
+135 CYASPAMTINGEVKY
-150 VVYARMNASAMQES
+150 VIYARMNASSMQES
-164 LAQTTQTIIVAVFLA
+164 LTQTTRTIIVAVFLA

-200 LTVKAKLLAEGDLKQ
+200 LTVKAKILAEGDLKQ

-260 TDGVISFDKN
+260 TDGVISFDKS
-270 GNISHAN
+270 GNITHAN

-288 LDFTLDMFTRKY
+288 LDFNLDMFTRKY
-300 DLELDEQGSDVED
+300 DLELDDQGRDIED
-313 GLGPE
+313 G
-318 VAMAVQLQYTFPVG
+318 MAVQLQYTFPVG
-332 EKYINASF
+332 EKFINASF

-400 EEKDMAMEFLNI
+400 EEKDMAMDFLNI
-412 INTETDR
+412 INTEADR

-430 SRFDNKQVQFKFSKV
+430 SRFDNKQVQFKFTKV
-445 YINEFISE
+445 YINELISE

-470 LELWPDDNAYVVA
+470 LELWPDDDAYVVA
-483 DRDRVNQVINNITTN
+483 DRDRINQVINNITTN

-512 VTEDKTYY
+512 VTEDKSYY

-596 NKINF
+596 NKITCSS
-601 DHDDF
+601 DDF